1 MGNIFRA
8 KLIAEDMRLAIVI
21 SRFNELITSQLLGGA
36 MDALERLAGGE
47 CDTDVYWVPGSFEL
61 PAVARRLCSSGRYD
75 GVLALGA
82 LIRGDTDHYELLA
95 SEVTKGLAHVS
106 LKSDIPLSFGVL
118 TCDTLEQALH
128 RAGTKAGNKGAEAM
142 ASLIEMVNLSTV
154 IDGVGDDEG
163 EDAGIKPV
171 TDG

>member
-1 MGNIFRA
+1 MGNIYRA
-8 KLIAEDMRLAIVI
+8 KLIAEDLHLAIVV
-21 SRFNELITSQLLGGA
+21 SRFNELITSQLLSGA
-36 MDALERLAGGE
+36 IDALERLSASE

-61 PAVARRLCSSGRYD
+61 PAAARRLCNSGRYD

-95 SEVTKGLAHVS
+95 AEVTKGLAQVN
-106 LKSDIPLSFGVL
+106 LKSDVPLSFGVL

-142 ASLIEMVNLSTV
+142 TSLIEMVNLNV
-154 IDGVGDDEG
+154 AMAG
-163 EDAGIKPV
+163 EPEEEEDSNGTTPA
-171 TDG
+171 T